1 MMGMLNAGTLADD
14 LKKAIAESGM
24 TTYAIA
30 KQCGIS
36 QIGIDRFVNGERDM
50 RIETASKICHVLGYG
65 LAKLETSKTKTAKK
79 ATKKAVKKKPPA

>member
-1 MMGMLNAGTLADD
+1 
-14 LKKAIAESGM
+14 
-24 TTYAIA
+24 
-30 KQCGIS
+30 
-36 QIGIDRFVNGERDM
+36 VNGERDM